1 MQDHER
7 TDLHF
12 YCFILIHCYYNYER
26 QLMLQLYLLIDFSK
40 IGHLFLL
47 KDLFSDV
54 IIANEVEGELIAGE
68 EMITG
73 ELDIKDAING
83 WLNVKA

>member
-1 MQDHER
+1 
-7 TDLHF
+7 
-12 YCFILIHCYYNYER
+12 
-26 QLMLQLYLLIDFSK
+26 MLQLYLLIDFSK